1 MQRPAMQQPGLIGY
15 WGAHCFTRPRQGLS
29 TAPKRLTRVQTR
41 PAASMRAAVIL
52 ALAALSSPT
61 AVGSNSGSGSISGS
75 NSGSGSGGAAG
86 SGWDPAALHLFV
98 DHEGLAEVSGLE
110 LVEHRPFKTYDMAV
124 EPSEPWDGGMCPPP
138 HTLPSFSP
146 RTHSPHCLR
155 CCTQED
161 QRTGSSRATLPW
173 SRSPRA

>member
-1 MQRPAMQQPGLIGY
+1 MQASG
-15 WGAHCFTRPRQGLS
+15 C
-29 TAPKRLTRVQTR
+29 R

-61 AVGSNSGSGSISGS
+61 AVGSNSGSGSGSGSISGS

-124 EPSEPWDGGMCPPP
+124 EPSEPWDGGMS
-138 HTLPSFSP
+138 LAFSP
-146 RTHSPHCLR
+146 SLHPRSPHCRAL
-155 CCTQED
+155 QED
-161 QRTGSSRATLPW
+161 PCTGSSRATLPW